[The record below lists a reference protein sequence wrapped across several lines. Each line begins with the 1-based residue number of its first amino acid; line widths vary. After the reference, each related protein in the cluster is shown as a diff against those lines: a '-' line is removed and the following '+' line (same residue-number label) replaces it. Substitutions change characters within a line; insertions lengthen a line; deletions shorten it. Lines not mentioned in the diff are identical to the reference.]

1 MKQISKFIN
10 ARYRL
15 DKDEVLFIVSLL
27 ENNKDENG
35 TFFVNIEK
43 FAKRD
48 VFIKNLI
55 KKNMELQTDN
65 GYLLFNFF
73 TKIEYK
79 KENNIVFIDIQKNV
93 EEFLLELKNSFSKNE
108 LILFLSLSNNYTR
121 GIYKILITYKNKK
134 EIIVNLKD
142 LMDSLNVPK
151 SLFVY
156 ADFKRKVLNPVQIEL
171 AKEANLFFSIK
182 EKKDARK
189 VTSLVFHINSKEI
202 IKSKKL
208 QNEQKMLTKEVKE
221 SKAVDAK
228 QNTKLIRKDADD
240 EFNDEIKR
248 IVSFFDHERKK
259 LQPNYVRKESS
270 YNMSGE
276 YLLRVHLKETG
287 RTPQM
292 FFDAIRWLFS
302 NNPQASFHRQ
312 YIMNIGKL
320 IEHFN
325 TLEHQAMY
333 SKEAVEFNEEAKV
346 WYNIY
351 KKQGLSHEEILE
363 KLKEGEYI

>member
-1 MKQISKFIN
+1 MNLIN
-10 ARYRL
+10 AKYKFS
-15 DKDEVLFIVSLL
+15 DDEI
-27 ENNKDENG
+27 
-35 TFFVNIEK
+35 
-43 FAKRD
+43 
-48 VFIKNLI
+48 
-55 KKNMELQTDN
+55 
-65 GYLLFNFF
+65 
-73 TKIEYK
+73 
-79 KENNIVFIDIQKNV
+79 
-93 EEFLLELKNSFSKNE
+93 EFLLLCVDGLKNDEIVISDARYDLKFIKKIISKTMEINTNNASVLLNWFFKLSYEDKKVKVEFSDDVKE
-108 LILFLSLSNNYTR
+108 FLLKLKDDFSLDNLKVFFSLSSNYSR
-121 GIYKILITYKNKK
+121 AIYKILKTYEHKSKAT
-134 EIIVNLKD
+134 INLED
-142 LMDSLNVPK
+142 LKSKLEVPK
-151 SLFVY
+151 GFQTYSN
-156 ADFKRKVLNPVQIEL
+156 FKMKVLSIAEQEL
-171 AKEANLFFSIK
+171 KENSDISFSIE
-182 EKKDARK
+182 EKKDGKK
-189 VTSLVFHINSKEI
+189 VASLVFHINSKET

-221 SKAVDAK
+221 SKAVDVK
-228 QNTKLIRKDADD
+228 QRTKLIRKDADD

-302 NNPQASFHRQ
+302 NNPKASFHRQ

-351 KKQGLSHEEILE
+351 KKQGLSHEEILQ